1 MVLDNTFPI
10 NILLNRSQSSSPA
23 HLVAQGI
30 HAAAERQLGG
40 QHAADLAL
48 KVRWFSTENGK
59 GNHPENN
66 GMTMDDII
74 WLSDLET
81 WKST

>member
-30 HAAAERQLGG
+30 HAAAEQQLGG

-48 KVRWFSTENGK
+48 KVR
-59 GNHPENN
+59 
-66 GMTMDDII
+66 
-74 WLSDLET
+74 
-81 WKST
+81 

>member
-1 MVLDNTFPI
+1 MIDIIYIYTKLIYLYNMVLDNTFPI

-48 KVRWFSTENGK
+48 KVR
-59 GNHPENN
+59 
-66 GMTMDDII
+66 
-74 WLSDLET
+74 
-81 WKST
+81 